1 MMNEIIEFLT
11 YISLYLYT
19 IVIILITAILK
30 EILECMS
37 NNKRIYTSKI
47 IIPSIIIGIILASV
61 FDVYKVNQSIY
72 ILACVLSGMWNKIIW
87 TIITN
92 NKIAIKIISIF
103 TKHIDPDIGN
113 IIDNEDDDKLKKK

>member
-72 ILACVLSGMWNKIIW
+72 ILALSLI
-87 TIITN
+87 
-92 NKIAIKIISIF
+92 
-103 TKHIDPDIGN
+103 HI
-113 IIDNEDDDKLKKK
+113 

>member
-1 MMNEIIEFLT
+1 MNEIIEFLT

-47 IIPSIIIGIILASV
+47 IIPSIIIGSILASILEIH
-61 FDVYKVNQSIY
+61 KVSQSVY
-72 ILACVLSGMWNKIIW
+72 ILICVLSGMWNKIIW

-92 NKIAIKIISIF
+92 NKIAVKIISIF

-113 IIDNEDDDKLKKK
+113 IIENEDNDKLKK